1 MGRVLVAQPPGKA
14 PWARCLLRRDETSKK
29 DVHTEIKTDWA
40 ADEEVRQRRRVIFN
54 DMVQAV
60 KQLPGGASFD
70 QTTKSW
76 LLKGGVNAAK
86 DFIASLRSL
95 DFTFAEAE
103 LQSFLEPERH
113 IRSNGSHGSPLGL
126 GSSQPFHLDMGGF
139 ATIDVLADEEA
150 ELDKLLCSGILDEI
164 EEREARLQETESR
177 SDQPQSF
184 EGTASQP
191 LHPQSDSMSPGMS
204 VQICGVTSH
213 PDLNGLSGIL
223 DKRESA
229 DPISRWLVT
238 VDGQQYSL
246 AEDKLRAAPCSSEVP
261 GPNGPNATHS
271 ATVAT
276 AATVPSMSN
285 PSGDRNA
292 VEQRSQNEDQPTII
306 DLETGPG
313 ESSASEPQAVL
324 QEPRSA
330 PTCAICMEEKELT
343 VFVPCGHM
351 AACISCGQRF
361 AKQPCPVCRKKI
373 KRVQHVFLAV

>member
-1 MGRVLVAQPPGKA
+1 
-14 PWARCLLRRDETSKK
+14 
-29 DVHTEIKTDWA
+29 
-40 ADEEVRQRRRVIFN
+40 VIFN

-60 KQLPGGASFD
+60 KQLPGGVSFD

-86 DFIASLRSL
+86 DFVASLRSL
-95 DFTFAEAE
+95 HFTFAEGE
-103 LQSFLEPERH
+103 LQSFLESERH
-113 IRSNGSHGSPLGL
+113 RSNGSHGSPLGL
-126 GSSQPFHLDMGGF
+126 RNSELHLDSMMGGF
-139 ATIDVLADEEA
+139 AGTIDVLADEEA

-164 EEREARLQETESR
+164 EEREARLQAEETESR
-177 SDQPQSF
+177 SDQQQPQSF
-184 EGTASQP
+184 AAGTASAQP
-191 LHPQSDSMSPGMS
+191 SAIQHLTHPQSPMDSLSPGLS

-223 DKRESA
+223 DKRESDS
-229 DPISRWLVT
+229 DPISVRWLVT

-246 AEDKLRAAPCSSEVP
+246 AEDKLRAEPCSSEVH
-261 GPNGPNATHS
+261 GPNGPSGPNGTHS

-276 AATVPSMSN
+276 AAAVPSMSN

-292 VEQRSQNEDQPTII
+292 EVEQRNQNEDLPTII
-306 DLETGPG
+306 DLETPG
-313 ESSASEPQAVL
+313 ESSASEPRAVL
-324 QEPRSA
+324 QEPRSV

-373 KRVQHVFLAV
+373 RRVQHVFLAV